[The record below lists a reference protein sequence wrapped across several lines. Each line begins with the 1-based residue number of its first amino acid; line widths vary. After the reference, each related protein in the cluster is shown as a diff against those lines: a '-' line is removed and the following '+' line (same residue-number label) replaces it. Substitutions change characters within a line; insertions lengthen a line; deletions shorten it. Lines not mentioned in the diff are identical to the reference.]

1 MEVTVCDRCGKRL
14 DPALGGKGY
23 LDCDTAFRSRAYD
36 LCGRCACELA
46 DEIEGHP
53 NDWELKVEEA
63 RRGPR
68 PCAATC
74 VARR

>member
-1 MEVTVCDRCGKRL
+1 MEVTVCDRCGRRL
-14 DPALGGKGY
+14 DPALGGNGR

-63 RRGPR
+63 R
-68 PCAATC
+68 
-74 VARR
+74 